1 MSAYTQLD
9 NGTEVLR
16 VPAHTQPDTENE
28 CMAFSVYMVIEYC
41 RTAYPVNMVRE
52 YTPALQID
60 NLKDILTIR
69 DMGWALDESDIDM
82 LSSIASPI
90 EFRLREFERSP
101 SSQRLFDI
109 IDDQL
114 SNDLPTITIVDAI
127 RLQEER
133 ENRQIAEGNETEE
146 HSVVVI
152 GNDDRHV
159 YINDPW
165 GGVREPFPHDV
176 FAEAWDV
183 GLNRLV
189 TTNLQATLDNATEV
203 QS

>member
-1 MSAYTQLD
+1 MSAYTQLES
-9 NGTEVLR
+9 GTKVLR
-16 VPAHTQPDTENE
+16 VPAHTQPDTEKE
-28 CMAFSVYMVIEYC
+28 CMAFCVYMVIEYC
-41 RTAYPVNMVRE
+41 RTAYPVNMVRD

-60 NLKDILTIR
+60 DIKDILTIR
-69 DMGWALDESDIDM
+69 EMGWALNGSDIDT
-82 LSSIASPI
+82 LSTIASPL

-101 SSQRLFDI
+101 SSGRLFNV

-114 SNDLPTITIVDAI
+114 DNDLPTITIVDAI

-133 ENRQIAEGNETEE
+133 ENRQIAEGNEIEE

-152 GNDDRHV
+152 GSDDRHV

-165 GGVREPFPHDV
+165 GGVREPFTHDV

-183 GLNRLV
+183 GLNRII
-189 TTNLQATLDNATEV
+189 TTNLQTTLDNATEART
-203 QS
+203 

>member
-9 NGTEVLR
+9 NGTKVLR

-60 NLKDILTIR
+60 DLKDILTIR
-69 DMGWALDESDIDM
+69 DMGWVLKKRDIDT
-82 LSSIASPI
+82 LSSISSPI

-101 SSQRLFDI
+101 SSKRLYNI

-114 SNDLPTITIVDAI
+114 DNNLPIITIVDAI

-133 ENRQIAEGNETEE
+133 EDREIAEGNETEE

-152 GNDDRHV
+152 GNDDQHI

-183 GLNRLV
+183 GLNRIV
-189 TTNLQATLDNATEV
+189 TTNLQTTLDNATEA
-203 QS
+203 QT

>member
-9 NGTEVLR
+9 NGTKVLR
-16 VPAHTQPDTENE
+16 VPAHTQPDTEKE
-28 CMAFSVYMVIEYC
+28 CMAFCVYMVLEYC

-60 NLKDILTIR
+60 AIKDILTIR
-69 DMGWALDESDIDM
+69 EMGWALNGSDIDT
-82 LSSIASPI
+82 LSAISSPL

-101 SSQRLFDI
+101 SSSRLYNI
-109 IDDQL
+109 IDQQL
-114 SNDLPTITIVDAI
+114 ENDLPTITIVDAI

-133 ENRQIAEGNETEE
+133 EDRQIAEEDETEE

-165 GGVREPFPHDV
+165 GGVREPFTHDV

-183 GLNRLV
+183 GLNRVV
-189 TTNLQATLDNATEV
+189 TTNLQATLENATEAGT
-203 QS
+203 